1 MMLKILQ
8 KITVKLFIF
17 SVSLVILSSCSLF
30 EIEPEKPVE
39 IIKAP
44 PTERE
49 IMLEQASNFD
59 KMNLYD
65 DALPI
70 YLKIIRDSSQNTD
83 EVYEQSLLGLAK
95 IYEKSDQSEKAIL
108 ALLELLKA
116 NSTVISKISLQVSL
130 MKNHYRVTNY
140 YQAQKIKNDI
150 DEDYKVQNLKNSELF
165 IALFNQTHFYY
176 DRHIFDELLFV
187 GDIQKYFI
195 YLMEDRSLETSDK
208 ASNLLRLYYEKFL
221 AQIDKPV
228 LSKENK
234 KKLAVSLLDQLNRFD
249 RYKQLDSSE
258 SENSLWK
265 FTQFAETH
273 KRKLTE
279 RISND
284 NF

>member
-1 MMLKILQ
+1 MK
-8 KITVKLFIF
+8 
-17 SVSLVILSSCSLF
+17 
-30 EIEPEKPVE
+30 
-39 IIKAP
+39 
-44 PTERE
+44 
-49 IMLEQASNFD
+49 
-59 KMNLYD
+59 
-65 DALPI
+65 
-70 YLKIIRDSSQNTD
+70 
-83 EVYEQSLLGLAK
+83 
-95 IYEKSDQSEKAIL
+95 KSDQSEKAIL
-108 ALLELLKA
+108 ALVELLKA
-116 NSTVISKISLQVSL
+116 DSTVISKISLQVSL

-150 DEDYKVQNLKNSELF
+150 DEGYKVQNLKNNELF
-165 IALFNQTHFYY
+165 IALFNQTHLYY

-195 YLMEDRSLETSDK
+195 YLMEDRAVETSDK
-208 ASNLLRLYYEKFL
+208 AANLLRLYYEKFL
-221 AQIDKPV
+221 SQIDKPV

-234 KKLAVSLLDQLNRFD
+234 KNLAVSLLDQLNRFD

-258 SENSLWK
+258 SENALWK